1 MHFFAGY
8 DASILYSSNIIKTRD
23 GAYEVFKQ
31 RTEQD

>member
-1 MHFFAGY
+1 MQFFAGY
-8 DASILYSSNIIKTRD
+8 DASILYSNIIKTRD